1 VLRLLLI
8 RLEALAL
15 IKRQSALIRQQ
26 EQMIDRL
33 TADVAAVDLQC
44 SRITRDLIAQFLIVL
59 EQPELNDVA
68 RDGLWMAWRE
78 FSDHVA
84 RLEEMTA

>member
-1 VLRLLLI
+1 
-8 RLEALAL
+8 
-15 IKRQSALIRQQ
+15 
-26 EQMIDRL
+26 MIDRL

-59 EQPELNDVA
+59 EQPELNEVA
-68 RDGLWMAWRE
+68 RNGLWHAWRE

-84 RLEEMTA
+84 RLEEHTP